1 MQGCRWKPGIDVDCA
16 EPEKCPAQAPAS
28 KGMTRRHKNQRR
40 QGDEYQSKPYGLRQ
54 WWEDSR
60 SHRDHDEE
68 DVDDE
73 AAKDDER

>member
-1 MQGCRWKPGIDVDCA
+1 
-16 EPEKCPAQAPAS
+16 
-28 KGMTRRHKNQRR
+28 MTRRHKNQRR